1 MLKFKRILYYFQKRF
16 TARTQEASVLVL
28 TIAVMLL
35 FSGQVLMMGLIT
47 TKSLTESG
55 GLGAIQMAAREE
67 AVTAM
72 NDFEL
77 EELYPAYMRLVRTA
91 RDNTATFT
99 PVAGGNLLCRYGRV
113 ACPVGSP
120 DAVGHAW
127 IRTTPVQNV
136 TGVNWSTYRN
146 RVWDDVANEWRPSD
160 FTCDVW
166 LEVRQ
171 LPDLT
176 DEWPFTIVARVRG
189 RGIDQILRRQTRI
202 IPRGFSDL

>member
-1 MLKFKRILYYFQKRF
+1 MFQSNHLLRYFKHRF
-16 TARTQEASVLVL
+16 TLRKQEASVLVL

-77 EELYPAYMRLVRTA
+77 EELYPAYVDMVRTA
-91 RDNTATFT
+91 RNNTATFT
-99 PVAGGNLLCRYGRV
+99 PIAGNDLLLLYGRTATV
-113 ACPVGSP
+113 RQ
-120 DAVGHAW
+120 DA
-127 IRTTPVQNV
+127 

-146 RVWDDVANEWRPSD
+146 RVWDDTTGNWRNSD

-202 IPRGFSDL
+202 IPSGYGDL

>member
-1 MLKFKRILYYFQKRF
+1 MFQLNRLLRYFKQRF

-91 RDNTATFT
+91 RNDTATFT
-99 PVAGGNLLCRYGRV
+99 PVSGGDLLPRYGRCSIMP
-113 ACPVGSP
+113 CPVINPLPPLVRSN
-120 DAVGHAW
+120 V
-127 IRTTPVQNV
+127 TPNE
-136 TGVNWSTYRN
+136 TGVNWVTYRN